1 MFEKI
6 KTKLLDYVDV
16 DESEIT
22 PDTEFLKDLKMNS
35 YDIVSMIGELE
46 DEFDI
51 EIDTD
56 ELINIRTIHELS
68 EYVKTLIED

>member
-6 KTKLLDYVDV
+6 KTKLLEYVDA

-35 YDIVSMIGELE
+35 YDIVSMIGEIE
-46 DEFDI
+46 DEFGI
-51 EIDTD
+51 EIDTE
-56 ELINIRTIHELS
+56 ELVNIRTINDL
-68 EYVKTLIED
+68 VKYITNLL

>member
-6 KTKLLDYVDV
+6 KKTLVDYVDA

-22 PDTEFLKDLKMNS
+22 PETEFLKDLKMNS

-46 DEFDI
+46 DEFGI
-51 EIDTD
+51 EIDTED
-56 ELINIRTIHELS
+56 LVNIRTINDLVK
-68 EYVKTLIED
+68 YVTKLI

>member
-6 KTKLLDYVDV
+6 KTKLLEYVDA

-46 DEFDI
+46 DEFGI
-51 EIDTD
+51 EIETE
-56 ELINIRTIHELS
+56 ELINIRTINDL
-68 EYVKTLIED
+68 VKYITPLL

>member
-22 PDTEFLKDLKMNS
+22 PETEFLKDLKMNS

-46 DEFDI
+46 DEFGI

-56 ELINIRTIHELS
+56 DLAEIRTIDDLAK
-68 EYVKTLIED
+68 YIVKLV

>member
-6 KTKLLDYVDV
+6 KTKLLEYVDA

-22 PDTEFLKDLKMNS
+22 PETEFLKDLKMNS

-46 DEFDI
+46 DEFGI
-51 EIDTD
+51 EIETE
-56 ELINIRTIHELS
+56 ELVNIRTINDLAK
-68 EYVKTLIED
+68 YITTLI

>member
-6 KTKLLDYVDV
+6 KTKLLEYVDA

-22 PDTEFLKDLKMNS
+22 PNTEFLKDLKMNS

-46 DEFDI
+46 DEFGI
-51 EIDTD
+51 EIETE
-56 ELINIRTIHELS
+56 ELINIRTINDL
-68 EYVKTLIED
+68 VKYITPLL